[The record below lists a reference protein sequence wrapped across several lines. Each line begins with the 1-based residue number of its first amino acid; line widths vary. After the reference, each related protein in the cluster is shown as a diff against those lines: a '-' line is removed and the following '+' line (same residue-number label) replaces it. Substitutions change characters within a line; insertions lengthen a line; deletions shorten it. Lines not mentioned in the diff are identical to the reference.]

1 MEGIVGVLGVI
12 MLVLCLVGTIGYNGL
27 RRKWAG
33 IIRRGGILCHPAGG
47 HAAVWD
53 YRHLG

>member
-12 MLVLCLVGTIGYNGL
+12 MLVLCLVGTIGYNSL

-33 IIRRGGILCHPAGG
+33 IIGVGGILCHPAGG
-47 HAAVWD
+47 HAAVCD
-53 YRHLG
+53 CRYLG